1 LARERTGA
9 GRAEPRAAGLPADR
23 PGSARPARGA
33 AWIRAMHTQAFAVRM
48 MVVHRLHEAGRR
60 LARRAPGNGARRH
73 GACTRARF
81 AE

>member
-1 LARERTGA
+1 
-9 GRAEPRAAGLPADR
+9 
-23 PGSARPARGA
+23 
-33 AWIRAMHTQAFAVRM
+33 MHTQAFAVRM
-48 MVVHRLHEAGRR
+48 MVLHRLHEAGRR

>member
-1 LARERTGA
+1 MARERTSA

-23 PGSARPARGA
+23 PGSARPACGA

-48 MVVHRLHEAGRR
+48 MVLHRLHEAGRR
-60 LARRAPGNGARRH
+60 LARRAPGNGAHRH